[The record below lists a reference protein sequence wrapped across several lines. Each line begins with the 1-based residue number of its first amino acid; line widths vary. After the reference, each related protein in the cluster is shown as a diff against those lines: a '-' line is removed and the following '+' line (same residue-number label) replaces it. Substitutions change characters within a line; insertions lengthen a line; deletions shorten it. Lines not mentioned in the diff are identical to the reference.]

1 MLADGSKASSRILR
15 LRSVKVGD
23 VTIEDV
29 RANETPENSPL
40 LLGQSFLRKLK
51 SWSMDNGRHA
61 LVIE

>member
-1 MLADGSKASSRILR
+1 MLADGSKASSHILR

-29 RANETPENSPL
+29 RANVTPENGPL

-51 SWSMDNGRHA
+51 SWSMDNTRHA

>member
-1 MLADGSKASSRILR
+1 
-15 LRSVKVGD
+15 VKVGD
-23 VTIEDV
+23 VLIEDV

-51 SWSMDNGRHA
+51 SWSMDNVRHT